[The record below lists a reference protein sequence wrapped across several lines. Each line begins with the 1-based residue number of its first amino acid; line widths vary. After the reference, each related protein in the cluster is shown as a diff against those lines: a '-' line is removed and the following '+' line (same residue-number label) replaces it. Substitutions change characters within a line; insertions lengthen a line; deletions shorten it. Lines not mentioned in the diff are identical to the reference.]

1 LEGYDDS
8 YEFRIFEGKDATY
21 SKYRAFLIPNNFVH
35 IRLTV
40 QEGWVN
46 KEGKKSDPR
55 IQFINVQYLQ
65 DVMANYA
72 KNLVIRFRLE
82 ELEDKNVELIL
93 NAFRKNRGNHTVTFE
108 VYEFDKTQPKIE
120 VASPVVLKPQI
131 EDSELEEI
139 VDFMEADPTEI
150 AQEELIV
157 VPEEE
162 KPINVLA
169 MNSRTVKINI
179 CKDLLDELE
188 KNQIYF
194 TLN

>member
-1 LEGYDDS
+1 
-8 YEFRIFEGKDATY
+8 
-21 SKYRAFLIPNNFVH
+21 
-35 IRLTV
+35 
-40 QEGWVN
+40 
-46 KEGKKSDPR
+46 
-55 IQFINVQYLQ
+55 
-65 DVMANYA
+65 
-72 KNLVIRFRLE
+72 
-82 ELEDKNVELIL
+82 
-93 NAFRKNRGNHTVTFE
+93 VTFE